1 MSKTKI
7 KTPKAKKPRIYT
19 LSNIKKDMRR
29 NWTLY
34 LLVLP
39 VLTFFFLFEYK
50 PMYGALIAFQDYR
63 PARGFGASWVGFKHF
78 QRFFK
83 NPYFF
88 RLVRNTL
95 AINLLNLAFG
105 FPAPIIL
112 ALILN
117 EMKNSKFKTLSQTCM
132 YLPHFISTVIIC
144 GLIVNFCSSEGLF
157 NDIAVALGGKRIPL
171 LQHSEYYRTIYIG
184 SGIWQGVG
192 WGTIVYVAALSGI
205 DHELYDAASVDG
217 AGRWKQTLNVTI
229 PGIAP
234 TIITML
240 ILRMG
245 SLMGLGH
252 EKTMLLYNE
261 TIYEV
266 ADVISTYVYR
276 QGMLDQQYSYSSAV
290 NMFSQA
296 ISIMMLVVANKI
308 SRKVSETSLW

>member
-1 MSKTKI
+1 MSNDKTK
-7 KTPKAKKPRIYT
+7 KKKQHIYT
-19 LSNIKKDMRR
+19 WKNIKKDMRM
-29 NWTLY
+29 NWSLY

-39 VLTFFFLFEYK
+39 VITFFFLFAYK

-63 PARGFGASWVGFKHF
+63 PAKGFGAKWVGLKHF
-78 QRFFK
+78 ERFVK

-88 RLVRNTL
+88 HLVRNTL
-95 AINLLNLAFG
+95 SINIQSLVFG

-117 EMKNSKFKTLSQTCM
+117 EMKNSKFKTLSQTVM
-132 YLPHFISTVIIC
+132 YLPHFISTVIVC
-144 GLIVNFCSSEGLF
+144 GLIVNFCRTDGLF
-157 NDIAVALGGKRIPL
+157 NDIVAFFGGKRFSMLSSKPMYQPL
-171 LQHSEYYRTIYIG
+171 YVA
-184 SGIWQGVG
+184 SGIWQEVG
-192 WGTIVYVAALSGI
+192 WGTIIYVAALTGI

-217 AGRWKQTLNVTI
+217 AGKWKQTLNVTI

-245 SLMGLGH
+245 GLMGLGH

-261 TIYEV
+261 YIYEV
-266 ADVISTYVYR
+266 SDVISTYVYR
-276 QGMLDQQYSYSSAV
+276 LGMTEQQYSYSTAV
-290 NMFSQA
+290 NMFGQV
-296 ISIMMLVVANKI
+296 ISITLLFTANKI

>member
-1 MSKTKI
+1 MSKDKTK
-7 KTPKAKKPRIYT
+7 KKKPRIYT
-19 LSNIKKDMRR
+19 MANIKKDMRM
-29 NWTLY
+29 NWSLY

-39 VLTFFFLFEYK
+39 VITFFFLFEYK

-63 PARGFGASWVGFKHF
+63 PAKGFGAKWVGLKHF
-78 QRFFK
+78 ERFIK

-88 RLVRNTL
+88 RLVGNTL
-95 AINLLNLAFG
+95 SINLQSLIFG

-117 EMKNSKFKTLSQTCM
+117 EMKNSKFKTLSQTVM

-144 GLIVNFCSSEGLF
+144 GLIVNFCRTDGLF
-157 NDIAVALGGKRIPL
+157 NDIIVIFGGERFAMLSSKPMYQPIYVA
-171 LQHSEYYRTIYIG
+171 

-192 WGTIVYVAALSGI
+192 WGTIVYVAALTGI

-217 AGRWKQTLNVTI
+217 AGKWKQTLHVTI

-245 SLMGLGH
+245 GLMGLGH
-252 EKTMLLYNE
+252 EKTLLLYNE
-261 TIYEV
+261 YIYDV
-266 ADVISTYVYR
+266 SDVISTYVYR
-276 QGMLDQQYSYSSAV
+276 LGMTDQQYSYSTAV
-290 NMFSQA
+290 NMFGQV
-296 ISIMMLVVANKI
+296 ISITLLITANKI

>member
-1 MSKTKI
+1 MSKDKTK
-7 KTPKAKKPRIYT
+7 KKKPRIYT
-19 LSNIKKDMRR
+19 VANIKKDMRM
-29 NWTLY
+29 NWSLY

-39 VLTFFFLFEYK
+39 VITFFFLFEYK

-63 PARGFGASWVGFKHF
+63 PAKGFGAKWVGFKHF
-78 QRFFK
+78 ERFFK
-83 NPYFF
+83 SPNFF
-88 RLVRNTL
+88 ILLRNTL
-95 AINLLNLAFG
+95 SINVQQLIFG

-117 EMKNSKFKTLSQTCM
+117 DMKNSKFKTLSQTAM

-144 GLIVNFCSSEGLF
+144 GLIVNFCRSDGLF
-157 NDIAVALGGKRIPL
+157 NDIIEYFGGERNPL
-171 LQHSEYYRTIYIG
+171 LASKTLYQPIYVA

-192 WGTIVYVAALSGI
+192 WGTIIYVAALSGI

-217 AGRWKQTLNVTI
+217 AGKWKQTLHVTV

-245 SLMGLGH
+245 SMLGLGY

-261 TIYEV
+261 YIYDV

-276 QGMLDQQYSYSSAV
+276 SGMTDQQYSYSTAV
-290 NMFSQA
+290 NMFGQA
-296 ISIMMLVVANKI
+296 INITLLIIANRI

>member
-1 MSKTKI
+1 MSKDKTK
-7 KTPKAKKPRIYT
+7 KKKQHIYT
-19 LSNIKKDMRR
+19 WKNIKKDMRM
-29 NWTLY
+29 NWSLY

-39 VLTFFFLFEYK
+39 VILFFFLFEYK

-63 PARGFGASWVGFKHF
+63 PARGFGAKWVGLKHF
-78 QRFFK
+78 ERFIE

-88 RLVRNTL
+88 RLLRNTL
-95 AINLLNLAFG
+95 SINIQQLIFG

-117 EMKNSKFKTLSQTCM
+117 EMKNSKFKTLSQTVM

-144 GLIVNFCSSEGLF
+144 GLIVNFCGSEGLF
-157 NDIAVALGGKRIPL
+157 NDIIVAFGGKRYPL
-171 LQHSEYYRTIYIG
+171 LASKPMYQPLYVA

-192 WGTIVYVAALSGI
+192 WGTIVYVAALTGI

-217 AGRWKQTLNVTI
+217 AGKWKQTLHVTI

-234 TIITML
+234 TVITML

-245 SLMGLGH
+245 SLLGLGY

-276 QGMLDQQYSYSSAV
+276 LGMTDQQYSYSTAV
-290 NMFSQA
+290 NMFGQV
-296 ISIMMLVVANKI
+296 INITLLIVANRI

>member
-1 MSKTKI
+1 MSKDKTK
-7 KTPKAKKPRIYT
+7 KKKPRIYT
-19 LSNIKKDMRR
+19 MANIKKDMRM
-29 NWTLY
+29 NWSLY

-39 VLTFFFLFEYK
+39 VITFFFLFEYK

-63 PARGFGASWVGFKHF
+63 PARGFGAKWVWFKHF
-78 QRFFK
+78 ERFFK

-95 AINLLNLAFG
+95 AINVLSLIFS
-105 FPAPIIL
+105 FPSPIIL

-117 EMKNSKFKTLSQTCM
+117 EMKKSKFKTLSQTVM

-144 GLIVNFCSSEGLF
+144 GLVVNFSSSNGLF
-157 NDIAVALGGKRIPL
+157 NDIIVAFGGERTPL
-171 LQHSEYYRTIYIG
+171 LANKGFYRPVYIA

-192 WGTIVYVAALSGI
+192 WGTIVYVAALTGI

-217 AGRWKQTLNVTI
+217 AGKWKQTLHVTI

-245 SLMGLGH
+245 GLMGLGH

-276 QGMLDQQYSYSSAV
+276 LGMTDQQYSYSTAV
-290 NMFSQA
+290 NMFGQA
-296 ISIMMLVVANKI
+296 ISILLLTTANRI

>member
-1 MSKTKI
+1 MSKDKI
-7 KTPKAKKPRIYT
+7 KKKKPHIYT
-19 LSNIKKDMRR
+19 WKNIKKDMRM
-29 NWTLY
+29 NWSLY

-39 VLTFFFLFEYK
+39 VITFFFLFEYK

-63 PARGFGASWVGFKHF
+63 PAKGFGAKWVGLKHF
-78 QRFFK
+78 ERFVK

-95 AINLLNLAFG
+95 SINIKNLIFG
-105 FPAPIIL
+105 FPAPIVL

-117 EMKNSKFKTLSQTCM
+117 EMKNSKFKTLSQTAM

-144 GLIVNFCSSEGLF
+144 GLIVNFCRTDGFF
-157 NDIAVALGGKRIPL
+157 NDIVAFFGGKRIPML
-171 LQHSEYYRTIYIG
+171 ATKPLYQPIYVA

-192 WGTIVYVAALSGI
+192 WGTIIYVAALTGI

-217 AGRWKQTLNVTI
+217 AGKWKQTLHVTV

-245 SLMGLGH
+245 GLMGLGH

-261 TIYEV
+261 YIYDV
-266 ADVISTYVYR
+266 SDVISTYVYR
-276 QGMLDQQYSYSSAV
+276 LGMTDQQYSYSTAV
-290 NMFSQA
+290 NMFGQV
-296 ISIMMLVVANKI
+296 ISITLLVVANKI